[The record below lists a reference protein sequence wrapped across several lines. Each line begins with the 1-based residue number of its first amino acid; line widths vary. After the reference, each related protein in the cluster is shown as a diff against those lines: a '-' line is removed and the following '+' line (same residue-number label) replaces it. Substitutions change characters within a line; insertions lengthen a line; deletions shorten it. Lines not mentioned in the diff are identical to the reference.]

1 MTRSV
6 LPSQE
11 QERRLHLAGFG
22 RVAGLDEVGRGP
34 IAGPV
39 VAAAVI
45 LPDLVRRSKGF
56 RLVRDSKTLSER
68 QLERGAALV
77 RRIAI
82 AVGIGSA
89 SVDEIDREGIVP
101 ATKMAMRR
109 ALDAL
114 PAVPDHLLVDAV
126 RLDWRLV
133 PCTAL
138 VHGDARCTAVA
149 AASVVAKVHRDAL
162 MRELDARFPGY
173 GFGAHKG
180 YCSRAHLTALARLG
194 PCAAHRR
201 SFAPVRPTLFAAD
214 RRPAGA

>member
-1 MTRSV
+1 MARVV
-6 LPSQE
+6 LPSQQE
-11 QERRLHLAGFG
+11 ERRLRLAGFG
-22 RVAGLDEVGRGP
+22 RIAGIDEVGRGP

-45 LPDLVRRSKGF
+45 LPDLPRRPRDTF

-68 QLERGAALV
+68 QRETADVLV
-77 RRIAI
+77 RHIAI

-89 SVDEIDREGIVP
+89 SVDEIDGEGIVP

-114 PAVPDHLLVDAV
+114 PVAPDHLLIDAV

-138 VHGDARCTAVA
+138 PHGDARCTAVA

-162 MRELDARFPGY
+162 MRDLDARFPGY
-173 GFGAHKG
+173 GFGRHKG
-180 YCSRAHLTALARLG
+180 YCSPAHLAALARLG
-194 PCAAHRR
+194 PCPAHRR
-201 SFAPVRPTLFAAD
+201 SFTPLRITLFFAD
-214 RRPAGA
+214 A